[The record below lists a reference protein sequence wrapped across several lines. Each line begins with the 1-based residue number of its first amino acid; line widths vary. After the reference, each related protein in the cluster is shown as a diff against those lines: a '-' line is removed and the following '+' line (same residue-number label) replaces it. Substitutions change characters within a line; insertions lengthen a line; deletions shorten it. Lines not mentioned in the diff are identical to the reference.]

1 MNIVV
6 LDGYTLN
13 PGDLSWDALSQFG
26 DIEVFEHTEHDQII
40 SRSRDADIILT
51 NKAVITNKV
60 IEHCPKLK
68 YIGVTATGT
77 NVVDMTAASSR
88 NIVVTNVPAYG
99 PDAVAQMVFALI
111 LQHSQQ
117 VSLHDEAVKQG
128 QWSNARDFCFT
139 LSPLMSLK
147 GKTIGIVGY
156 GDIGQQVA
164 TLALA
169 FNMNVII
176 TSGSKKTNLPL
187 NVSWQPLEVLLTQA
201 DIVSLHCPLN
211 ETTDKLIN
219 SQSLGLLKPGALL
232 VNTARGGLIDEDALA
247 LALNQHKLFAAVD
260 VLSTEPPAKDNP
272 LLSANNIVIT
282 PHIAWATIEARQN
295 LLTIAVNNIEQFLQ
309 GKPCHQ
315 VN

>member
-1 MNIVV
+1 MKIVV

-26 DIEVFEHTEHDQII
+26 DIEVFEHTVHDQII

-187 NVSWQPLEVLLTQA
+187 NVSWQPLELLLTQA

-247 LALNQHKLFAAVD
+247 LALNQRKLFAAVD

>member
-1 MNIVV
+1 MKIVV

-187 NVSWQPLEVLLTQA
+187 NVSWQPLELLLTQA

-247 LALNQHKLFAAVD
+247 LALNQRKLFAAVD

-295 LLTIAVNNIEQFLQ
+295 LLTIAANNIERFLQ

>member
-1 MNIVV
+1 MKIVV

-247 LALNQHKLFAAVD
+247 LALNQRKLFAAVD

>member
-1 MNIVV
+1 MKIVV

-295 LLTIAVNNIEQFLQ
+295 LLTIAANNIEQFLQ

>member
-1 MNIVV
+1 MKIVV

-187 NVSWQPLEVLLTQA
+187 NVSWQPLELLLTQA

-247 LALNQHKLFAAVD
+247 LALNQRKLFAAVD

>member
-1 MNIVV
+1 MKIVV

-51 NKAVITNKV
+51 NKAVITNNV

-187 NVSWQPLEVLLTQA
+187 NVSWQPLELLLTQA

-247 LALNQHKLFAAVD
+247 LALNQRKLFAAVD

-295 LLTIAVNNIEQFLQ
+295 LLTIAANNIEQFLQ

>member
-1 MNIVV
+1 MKIVV

-187 NVSWQPLEVLLTQA
+187 NVSWQPLELLLTQA